1 MRVGGQKDGVLTAKG
16 RILEILD
23 TKVNRSDHIIGICI
37 FFFFDSAAALKHPSH
52 PSSVTPASN
61 CRIDRLSD
69 RILLK
74 PLFVLFFSRVTIK
87 MDVSYTDHS
96 HIIGKGGNTIRR

>member
-1 MRVGGQKDGVLTAKG
+1 MASSPPRAGSSRYLTPRSTGQ
-16 RILEILD
+16 
-23 TKVNRSDHIIGICI
+23 IIGICI
-37 FFFFDSAAALKHPSH
+37 FFFFIIPLKHPLH

>member
-23 TKVNRSDHIIGICI
+23 TKVNRSDHWHLY
-37 FFFFDSAAALKHPSH
+37 FFFFIIPLKHPLH